1 MKRRLALVVLV
12 ALCCCMLFVFAAPA
26 AFADMGPKPAVTIKF
41 RNMGEEKMCVTLLS
55 KYKDSGPAQIYDP
68 TDEYRNDKNVNWI
81 TSDGRSHY
89 YSESDG
95 SSYGDTDFSA
105 DVQASWQAFWDYSQ
119 QDGYY
124 FLQHWWEFADGQPT
138 SFTWSYYAPKNF
150 KLLIYYPETET
161 FACSDVCV
169 DYAYHSYYTV
179 DLSRTDGMLK
189 LADNY
194 DYFGEILGLAVRIAA
209 TVLVELVVALIF
221 RLNSY
226 RQIKTVIFANIATQT
241 LLNVGLNIL
250 AYFNTSFIWL
260 FVFIPM
266 ELAVFAAEATAY
278 GIVWRK
284 DRVPVWK
291 SVVYAL
297 TANVVSAVLGIG
309 LAWLCPLLF

>member
-41 RNMGEEKMCVTLLS
+41 RNMGEKKMCVTLLS